1 MSQPKVA
8 IDITANDRTAKG
20 ARSAEKRLGTVP
32 KHVSAVTRNQDRAMR
47 EGLGRSSRSALR
59 TLGQVEQASARVFG
73 GRSVTSGFATRLGA
87 IREAAAATGTGLGEA
102 AGSASMLGS
111 TLGVLGTV
119 AGATVGVLAAAGFA
133 AFKMADGWAK
143 GAAAVGRMADTMG
156 VARKEMQEFAAASER
171 MGVDKG
177 VATGGLASLS
187 QTLNDARY
195 GRNTGALAM
204 LSKLG
209 VKMQLNDDGTVN
221 VGAML
226 PAIADAIARQN
237 SSGRRTASSAL
248 GLSDALIPV
257 FSQGGKALGDDMKDA
272 GNTAY
277 IASDDDIKRGQRI
290 QRKGAMVGQLTDRAM
305 AIAGSAAADASEPGY
320 DATLAAGRQIVGGA
334 TTFGGIVKN
343 TFAPAAGLIER
354 GGRAIERAAST
365 LGGSRSG
372 LISGALN
379 LSRSDVVNLKKVAAT
394 EWDKRSVPQLHGVID
409 TLLNR
414 QASGRW
420 GRTVADVANA
430 RSQFSDIN
438 GPVAWRKGRHSVED
452 IPSSVVSP
460 RLSNLV
466 DDYLRE
472 RARGKRSSVGDN
484 LNYANPYASDRRN
497 LAWINRLD
505 GPSLGAGRSIH
516 RHGTT
521 AALERYRPGAYQV
534 QVPEVPVRVTV
545 EVPNAPRGTKVTSRA
560 GRQSRPAISY
570 AVAN

>member
-8 IDITANDRTAKG
+8 IDITANDRTEKG

-177 VATGGLASLS
+177 AATGGLASLS

-237 SSGRRTASSAL
+237 SSGRRTAASAL

-305 AIAGSAAADASEPGY
+305 AIAGSAAADAAEPGY
-320 DATLAAGRQIVGGA
+320 DASLAAGRQIVGGA
-334 TTFGGIVKN
+334 TTFGGVVKN

-354 GGRAIERAAST
+354 GGRAIERAA
-365 LGGSRSG
+365 G
-372 LISGALN
+372 N
-379 LSRSDVVNLKKVAAT
+379 MAAT
-394 EWDKRSVPQLHGVID
+394 SAGV
-409 TLLNR
+409 R
-414 QASGRW
+414 
-420 GRTVADVANA
+420 
-430 RSQFSDIN
+430 
-438 GPVAWRKGRHSVED
+438 
-452 IPSSVVSP
+452 
-460 RLSNLV
+460 
-466 DDYLRE
+466 
-472 RARGKRSSVGDN
+472 
-484 LNYANPYASDRRN
+484 
-497 LAWINRLD
+497 
-505 GPSLGAGRSIH
+505 GAGRFSPGQI
-516 RHGTT
+516 
-521 AALERYRPGAYQV
+521 AALARKATPIAAEAKRYGFTDAEAQGIASNIVLESGGNHRARERGASGAGRGLIQWTDKARKAEFRRVVGVDVEQSSRDQQWRFLRYELSHREKAGWRRAMANGQHAPSIASGFARWVERPADPGRDSAERAAVAEAMTVNLHVTGLPKGAA
-534 QVPEVPVRVTV
+534 VT
-545 EVPNAPRGTKVTSRA
+545 ATSRR
-560 GRQSRPAISY
+560 GSRPAISH
-570 AVAN
+570 AVAH

>member
-1 MSQPKVA
+1 
-8 IDITANDRTAKG
+8 
-20 ARSAEKRLGTVP
+20 
-32 KHVSAVTRNQDRAMR
+32 MR

-177 VATGGLASLS
+177 AATGGLASLS

-237 SSGRRTASSAL
+237 SSGRRTAASAL

-305 AIAGSAAADASEPGY
+305 AIAGSAAADAAEPGY

-354 GGRAIERAAST
+354 GGRAIEQ
-365 LGGSRSG
+365 G
-372 LISGALN
+372 
-379 LSRSDVVNLKKVAAT
+379 
-394 EWDKRSVPQLHGVID
+394 
-409 TLLNR
+409 
-414 QASGRW
+414 
-420 GRTVADVANA
+420 
-430 RSQFSDIN
+430 
-438 GPVAWRKGRHSVED
+438 
-452 IPSSVVSP
+452 
-460 RLSNLV
+460 
-466 DDYLRE
+466 
-472 RARGKRSSVGDN
+472 
-484 LNYANPYASDRRN
+484 
-497 LAWINRLD
+497 
-505 GPSLGAGRSIH
+505 GRSIE
-516 RHGTT
+516 RAAAGLTARAISAAQRTQARTGVRASVTLGQYGLESSYGKRMPAGSNNPFGIKARRGEPFVLARTREEDRFGRSYYTT
-521 AALERYRPGAYQV
+521 AKFRKFDTLEDAFEAHAKLLSGKRYRAFQQARTVDEAADSLTGVYATDHRYGAKLKSVIHKQGLERYDRPPAGQPT
-534 QVPEVPVRVTV
+534 QISLEVHGLPQGTRVT
-545 EVPNAPRGTKVTSRA
+545 AKSRH
-560 GRQSRPAISY
+560 GSQPAISH
-570 AVAN
+570 AVAR

>member
-177 VATGGLASLS
+177 AATGGLASLS

-237 SSGRRTASSAL
+237 SSGRRTAASAL

-305 AIAGSAAADASEPGY
+305 AIAGSAAADAAEPGY

-354 GGRAIERAAST
+354 GGRAIEQ
-365 LGGSRSG
+365 G
-372 LISGALN
+372 
-379 LSRSDVVNLKKVAAT
+379 
-394 EWDKRSVPQLHGVID
+394 
-409 TLLNR
+409 
-414 QASGRW
+414 
-420 GRTVADVANA
+420 
-430 RSQFSDIN
+430 
-438 GPVAWRKGRHSVED
+438 
-452 IPSSVVSP
+452 
-460 RLSNLV
+460 
-466 DDYLRE
+466 
-472 RARGKRSSVGDN
+472 
-484 LNYANPYASDRRN
+484 
-497 LAWINRLD
+497 
-505 GPSLGAGRSIH
+505 GRSIE
-516 RHGTT
+516 RAAAGLTARAISAAQRTQARTGVRASVTLGQYGLESSYGKRMPAGSNNPFGIKARRGEPFVLARTREEDRFGRSYYTT
-521 AALERYRPGAYQV
+521 AKFRKFDTLEDAFEAHAKLLSGKRYRAFQQARTVDEAADSLTGVYATDHRYGAKLKSVIHKQGLERYDRPPAGQPT
-534 QVPEVPVRVTV
+534 QISLEVHGLPQGTRVT
-545 EVPNAPRGTKVTSRA
+545 AKSRH
-560 GRQSRPAISY
+560 GSQPAISH
-570 AVAN
+570 AVAR

>member
-177 VATGGLASLS
+177 AATGGLASLS

-237 SSGRRTASSAL
+237 SSGRRTASAAL

-305 AIAGSAAADASEPGY
+305 AIAGSAAADAAEPGY

-354 GGRAIERAAST
+354 GGRAIEQGGRAIERAATGLTARAISAAQRTQARTGVRASVT
-365 LGGSRSG
+365 LGQYGLESSYGKRMPAGSNNPFGIKARRGEPFVLARTREEDRFGRSYYTT
-372 LISGALN
+372 AKF
-379 LSRSDVVNLKKVAAT
+379 RKF
-394 EWDKRSVPQLHGVID
+394 D
-409 TLLNR
+409 TLEDAFEAHAKLLSGKR
-414 QASGRW
+414 YRAFQQA
-420 GRTVADVANA
+420 RTVDEAADSLTGVYATDHRYGA
-430 RSQFSDIN
+430 
-438 GPVAWRKGRHSVED
+438 KLKSV
-452 IPSSVVSP
+452 
-460 RLSNLV
+460 
-466 DDYLRE
+466 
-472 RARGKRSSVGDN
+472 
-484 LNYANPYASDRRN
+484 
-497 LAWINRLD
+497 
-505 GPSLGAGRSIH
+505 IH
-516 RHGTT
+516 KQG
-521 AALERYRPGAYQV
+521 LERYDRPPAGQPT
-534 QVPEVPVRVTV
+534 QISLEVHGLPQGTRVT
-545 EVPNAPRGTKVTSRA
+545 AKSRH
-560 GRQSRPAISY
+560 GSQPAISH
-570 AVAN
+570 AVAR

>member
-177 VATGGLASLS
+177 AATGGLASLS

-305 AIAGSAAADASEPGY
+305 AIAGSAAADAAEPGY

-334 TTFGGIVKN
+334 TTFGGVVKN

-354 GGRAIERAAST
+354 GGRAIEQ
-365 LGGSRSG
+365 G
-372 LISGALN
+372 
-379 LSRSDVVNLKKVAAT
+379 
-394 EWDKRSVPQLHGVID
+394 
-409 TLLNR
+409 
-414 QASGRW
+414 
-420 GRTVADVANA
+420 
-430 RSQFSDIN
+430 
-438 GPVAWRKGRHSVED
+438 
-452 IPSSVVSP
+452 
-460 RLSNLV
+460 
-466 DDYLRE
+466 
-472 RARGKRSSVGDN
+472 
-484 LNYANPYASDRRN
+484 
-497 LAWINRLD
+497 
-505 GPSLGAGRSIH
+505 GRSIERAAAGLTARAISAAQRTQARTGVRASVTLGQYGLESSYGKRMPSGSNNPFGIKARRGEPFVLARTREEDRSGRSYYTMAKFRKFDTLEDAFEAHAKLLSGKRYRAFQQARTVDEAADSLTGVYATDH
-516 RHGTT
+516 RYGAKLKSVIHKQG
-521 AALERYRPGAYQV
+521 LERYDRPPAGQPT
-534 QVPEVPVRVTV
+534 QISLEVHGLPQGTRVT
-545 EVPNAPRGTKVTSRA
+545 AKSRH
-560 GRQSRPAISY
+560 GSQPAISH
-570 AVAN
+570 AVAR

>member
-177 VATGGLASLS
+177 AATGGLASLS

-226 PAIADAIARQN
+226 PAIADAIARQH
-237 SSGRRTASSAL
+237 SSGRRTAASAL

-305 AIAGSAAADASEPGY
+305 AIAGSAAADAAEPGY

-354 GGRAIERAAST
+354 GGRAIEQ
-365 LGGSRSG
+365 G
-372 LISGALN
+372 
-379 LSRSDVVNLKKVAAT
+379 
-394 EWDKRSVPQLHGVID
+394 
-409 TLLNR
+409 
-414 QASGRW
+414 
-420 GRTVADVANA
+420 
-430 RSQFSDIN
+430 
-438 GPVAWRKGRHSVED
+438 
-452 IPSSVVSP
+452 
-460 RLSNLV
+460 
-466 DDYLRE
+466 
-472 RARGKRSSVGDN
+472 
-484 LNYANPYASDRRN
+484 
-497 LAWINRLD
+497 
-505 GPSLGAGRSIH
+505 GRSIE
-516 RHGTT
+516 RAAAGLTARAISAAQRTQARTGVRASVTLGQYGLESSYGKRMPAGSNNPFGIKARRGEPFVLARTREEDRFGRSYYTT
-521 AALERYRPGAYQV
+521 AKFRKFDTLEDAFEAHAKLLSGKRYRAFQQARTVDEAADSLTGVYATDHRYGAKLKSVIHKQGLERYDRPPAGQPT
-534 QVPEVPVRVTV
+534 QISLEVHGLPQGTRVT
-545 EVPNAPRGTKVTSRA
+545 AKSRH
-560 GRQSRPAISY
+560 GSQPAISH
-570 AVAN
+570 AVAR

>member
-119 AGATVGVLAAAGFA
+119 AGATVGVLAEAGFA

-177 VATGGLASLS
+177 AATGGLASLS

-237 SSGRRTASSAL
+237 SSGRRTAASAL

-305 AIAGSAAADASEPGY
+305 AIAGSAAADAAEPGY

-354 GGRAIERAAST
+354 GGRAIEQ
-365 LGGSRSG
+365 G
-372 LISGALN
+372 
-379 LSRSDVVNLKKVAAT
+379 
-394 EWDKRSVPQLHGVID
+394 
-409 TLLNR
+409 
-414 QASGRW
+414 
-420 GRTVADVANA
+420 
-430 RSQFSDIN
+430 
-438 GPVAWRKGRHSVED
+438 
-452 IPSSVVSP
+452 
-460 RLSNLV
+460 
-466 DDYLRE
+466 
-472 RARGKRSSVGDN
+472 
-484 LNYANPYASDRRN
+484 
-497 LAWINRLD
+497 
-505 GPSLGAGRSIH
+505 GRSIE
-516 RHGTT
+516 RAAAGLTARAISAAQRTQARTGVRASVTLGQYGLESSYGKRMPAGSNNPFGIKARRGEPFVLARTREEDRFGRSYYTT
-521 AALERYRPGAYQV
+521 AKFRKFDTLEDAFEAHAKLLSGKRYRAFQQARTVDEAADSLTGVYATDHRYGAKLKSVIHKQGLERYDRPPAGQPT
-534 QVPEVPVRVTV
+534 QISLEVHGLPQGTRVT
-545 EVPNAPRGTKVTSRA
+545 AKSRH
-560 GRQSRPAISY
+560 GSQPAISH
-570 AVAN
+570 AVAR

>member
-1 MSQPKVA
+1 MTQPKVA

-59 TLGQVEQASARVFG
+59 TLSQVEQASARVFG

-177 VATGGLASLS
+177 AATGGLASLS

-237 SSGRRTASSAL
+237 SSGRRTAASAL

-290 QRKGAMVGQLTDRAM
+290 QRKSAMVGQLTDRAM
-305 AIAGSAAADASEPGY
+305 AIAGSTAADAAEPGY
-320 DATLAAGRQIVGGA
+320 DLTLSAGRQILGGA
-334 TTFGGIVKN
+334 TTFGGVVKN
-343 TFAPAAGLIER
+343 TFAPAAGAIER
-354 GGRAIERAAST
+354 GGRAIERAA
-365 LGGSRSG
+365 GSM
-372 LISGALN
+372 
-379 LSRSDVVNLKKVAAT
+379 AAT
-394 EWDKRSVPQLHGVID
+394 SAGV
-409 TLLNR
+409 R
-414 QASGRW
+414 
-420 GRTVADVANA
+420 
-430 RSQFSDIN
+430 
-438 GPVAWRKGRHSVED
+438 
-452 IPSSVVSP
+452 
-460 RLSNLV
+460 
-466 DDYLRE
+466 
-472 RARGKRSSVGDN
+472 
-484 LNYANPYASDRRN
+484 
-497 LAWINRLD
+497 
-505 GPSLGAGRSIH
+505 GAGRLTAGQVAQKARQAIPLRDELMQLGAPANVATAMAANGVMESGGNH
-516 RHGTT
+516 RAKEKGGHGYGIFQITDRARRALFRKTMGVDVEHATRQQQLRYALWELGHSERRSWQRAQANGQDAPNLAAGYARFVERPAEKDRDSAERAAVAEAMTINLQVHGLPKGAAVT
-521 AALERYRPGAYQV
+521 A
-534 QVPEVPVRVTV
+534 
-545 EVPNAPRGTKVTSRA
+545 TSRR
-560 GRQSRPAISY
+560 GSRPAISH
-570 AVAN
+570 AVAH

>member
-177 VATGGLASLS
+177 AATGGLASLS

-237 SSGRRTASSAL
+237 SSGRRTAASAL

-290 QRKGAMVGQLTDRAM
+290 QRKSAMVGQLTDRAM
-305 AIAGSAAADASEPGY
+305 AIAGSTAADAAEPGY
-320 DATLAAGRQIVGGA
+320 DLTLSAGRQILGGA
-334 TTFGGIVKN
+334 TTFGGVVKN
-343 TFAPAAGLIER
+343 TFAPAAGAIER
-354 GGRAIERAAST
+354 GGRAIERAA
-365 LGGSRSG
+365 GSM
-372 LISGALN
+372 
-379 LSRSDVVNLKKVAAT
+379 AAT
-394 EWDKRSVPQLHGVID
+394 SAGV
-409 TLLNR
+409 R
-414 QASGRW
+414 
-420 GRTVADVANA
+420 
-430 RSQFSDIN
+430 
-438 GPVAWRKGRHSVED
+438 
-452 IPSSVVSP
+452 
-460 RLSNLV
+460 
-466 DDYLRE
+466 
-472 RARGKRSSVGDN
+472 
-484 LNYANPYASDRRN
+484 
-497 LAWINRLD
+497 
-505 GPSLGAGRSIH
+505 GAGRLTAGQVAQKARQAIPLRDELMQLGAPANVATAMAANGVMESGGNH
-516 RHGTT
+516 RAKEKGGHGYGIFQITDRARRALFRKTMGVDVEQATRQQQLRYALWELGHSERRSWQRAQANGQDAPNLAAGYARFVERPAEKDRDSAERAAVAEAMTINLQVHGLPKGAAVT
-521 AALERYRPGAYQV
+521 A
-534 QVPEVPVRVTV
+534 
-545 EVPNAPRGTKVTSRA
+545 TSRR
-560 GRQSRPAISY
+560 GSRPAISH
-570 AVAN
+570 AVAH

>member
-1 MSQPKVA
+1 MTQPKVA

-177 VATGGLASLS
+177 AATGGLASLS

-237 SSGRRTASSAL
+237 SSGRRTAASAL

-257 FSQGGKALGDDMKDA
+257 FSQGGKALADDMKDA

-290 QRKGAMVGQLTDRAM
+290 QRKSAMVGQLTDRAM
-305 AIAGSAAADASEPGY
+305 AIAGSTAADAAEPGY
-320 DATLAAGRQIVGGA
+320 DLTLSAGRQILGGA
-334 TTFGGIVKN
+334 TTFGGVVKN
-343 TFAPAAGLIER
+343 TFAPAAGAIER
-354 GGRAIERAAST
+354 GGRAIERAA
-365 LGGSRSG
+365 GSM
-372 LISGALN
+372 
-379 LSRSDVVNLKKVAAT
+379 AAT
-394 EWDKRSVPQLHGVID
+394 SAGV
-409 TLLNR
+409 R
-414 QASGRW
+414 
-420 GRTVADVANA
+420 
-430 RSQFSDIN
+430 
-438 GPVAWRKGRHSVED
+438 
-452 IPSSVVSP
+452 
-460 RLSNLV
+460 
-466 DDYLRE
+466 
-472 RARGKRSSVGDN
+472 
-484 LNYANPYASDRRN
+484 
-497 LAWINRLD
+497 
-505 GPSLGAGRSIH
+505 GAGRLTAGQVAQKARQAIPLRDELMQLGAPANVATAMAANGVMESGGNH
-516 RHGTT
+516 RAKEKGGHGYGIFQITDRARRALFRKTMGVDVEHATRQQQLRYALWELGHSERRGWQRAQANGQDAPNLAAGYARFVERPAEKDRDSAERAAVAEAMTINLQVHGLPKGAAVT
-521 AALERYRPGAYQV
+521 A
-534 QVPEVPVRVTV
+534 
-545 EVPNAPRGTKVTSRA
+545 TSRR
-560 GRQSRPAISY
+560 GSRPAISH
-570 AVAN
+570 AVAH

>member
-177 VATGGLASLS
+177 AATGGLASLS

-209 VKMQLNDDGTVN
+209 VKMRLNDDGTVN

-305 AIAGSAAADASEPGY
+305 AIAGSAAADAAEPGY

-354 GGRAIERAAST
+354 GGRAIEQ
-365 LGGSRSG
+365 G
-372 LISGALN
+372 
-379 LSRSDVVNLKKVAAT
+379 
-394 EWDKRSVPQLHGVID
+394 
-409 TLLNR
+409 
-414 QASGRW
+414 
-420 GRTVADVANA
+420 
-430 RSQFSDIN
+430 
-438 GPVAWRKGRHSVED
+438 
-452 IPSSVVSP
+452 
-460 RLSNLV
+460 
-466 DDYLRE
+466 
-472 RARGKRSSVGDN
+472 
-484 LNYANPYASDRRN
+484 
-497 LAWINRLD
+497 
-505 GPSLGAGRSIH
+505 GRSIE
-516 RHGTT
+516 RAAAGLTARAISAAQRTQARTGVRASVTLGQYGLESSYGKRMPAGSNNPFGIKARRGEPFVLARTREEDRFGRSYYTT
-521 AALERYRPGAYQV
+521 AKFRKFDTLEDAFEAHAKLLSGKRYRAFQQARTVDEAADSLTGVYATDHRYGAKLKSVIHKQGLERYDRPPAGQPT
-534 QVPEVPVRVTV
+534 QISLEVHGLPQGTRVT
-545 EVPNAPRGTKVTSRA
+545 AKSRH
-560 GRQSRPAISY
+560 GSQPAISH
-570 AVAN
+570 AVAR

>member
-177 VATGGLASLS
+177 AATGGLASLS

-195 GRNTGALAM
+195 GRNTGALAL

-237 SSGRRTASSAL
+237 SSGRRTAASAL

-257 FSQGGKALGDDMKDA
+257 VSQGGKALSDDMKDA

-305 AIAGSAAADASEPGY
+305 AIAGSAAADAAEPGY

-354 GGRAIERAAST
+354 GGRAIERAA
-365 LGGSRSG
+365 GSM
-372 LISGALN
+372 
-379 LSRSDVVNLKKVAAT
+379 AAT
-394 EWDKRSVPQLHGVID
+394 SAGV
-409 TLLNR
+409 R
-414 QASGRW
+414 
-420 GRTVADVANA
+420 
-430 RSQFSDIN
+430 
-438 GPVAWRKGRHSVED
+438 
-452 IPSSVVSP
+452 
-460 RLSNLV
+460 
-466 DDYLRE
+466 
-472 RARGKRSSVGDN
+472 
-484 LNYANPYASDRRN
+484 
-497 LAWINRLD
+497 
-505 GPSLGAGRSIH
+505 GAGRLTPGQVAQKARQAMPLRNELMQLGAPANVATAMAANGVMESGGNH
-516 RHGTT
+516 RAKEKGGHGFGIFQITDRARRALFRRT
-521 AALERYRPGAYQV
+521 MGVDVEQATRQQQLRYALWELSHSERRGWQRAQANGQDSPNLAAGYARFVERPKEKDRDSAERAAIAEAMTINLQV
-534 QVPEVPVRVTV
+534 QGLPKG
-545 EVPNAPRGTKVTSRA
+545 AKVTATSRRGA
-560 GRQSRPAISY
+560 RPAISH
-570 AVAN
+570 AVAH

>member
-177 VATGGLASLS
+177 AATGGLASLS

-237 SSGRRTASSAL
+237 SSGRRTAASAL

-305 AIAGSAAADASEPGY
+305 AIAGSAAADAAEPGY

-334 TTFGGIVKN
+334 TTFGGIVRN

-354 GGRAIERAAST
+354 GGRAIEQ
-365 LGGSRSG
+365 G
-372 LISGALN
+372 
-379 LSRSDVVNLKKVAAT
+379 
-394 EWDKRSVPQLHGVID
+394 
-409 TLLNR
+409 
-414 QASGRW
+414 
-420 GRTVADVANA
+420 
-430 RSQFSDIN
+430 
-438 GPVAWRKGRHSVED
+438 
-452 IPSSVVSP
+452 
-460 RLSNLV
+460 
-466 DDYLRE
+466 
-472 RARGKRSSVGDN
+472 
-484 LNYANPYASDRRN
+484 
-497 LAWINRLD
+497 
-505 GPSLGAGRSIH
+505 GRSIERAAAGLTARAISAAQRTQARTGVRASVTLGQYGLESSYGKRMPAGSNNPFGIKARRGEPFVLARTREEDRSGRSYYTMAKFRKFDTLEDAFEAHAKLLSGKRYRAFQQARTVDEAADSLTGVYATDH
-516 RHGTT
+516 RYGAKLKSVIHKQG
-521 AALERYRPGAYQV
+521 LERYDRPPAGQPT
-534 QVPEVPVRVTV
+534 QISLEVHGLPQGTRVT
-545 EVPNAPRGTKVTSRA
+545 AKSRH
-560 GRQSRPAISY
+560 GSQPAISH
-570 AVAN
+570 AVAR

>member
-47 EGLGRSSRSALR
+47 EGLGCSSRSALR

-156 VARKEMQEFAAASER
+156 VARKEMQQFAAASER

-177 VATGGLASLS
+177 AATGGLASLS

-237 SSGRRTASSAL
+237 SSGRRTASAAL

-305 AIAGSAAADASEPGY
+305 AIAGSAAADAAEPGY

-334 TTFGGIVKN
+334 TTFGGIVRN

-354 GGRAIERAAST
+354 GGRAIEQ
-365 LGGSRSG
+365 G
-372 LISGALN
+372 
-379 LSRSDVVNLKKVAAT
+379 
-394 EWDKRSVPQLHGVID
+394 
-409 TLLNR
+409 
-414 QASGRW
+414 
-420 GRTVADVANA
+420 
-430 RSQFSDIN
+430 
-438 GPVAWRKGRHSVED
+438 
-452 IPSSVVSP
+452 
-460 RLSNLV
+460 
-466 DDYLRE
+466 
-472 RARGKRSSVGDN
+472 
-484 LNYANPYASDRRN
+484 
-497 LAWINRLD
+497 
-505 GPSLGAGRSIH
+505 GRSIERAAAGLTARAISAAQRTQARTGVRASVTLGQYGLESSYGKRMPAGSNNPFGIKARRGEPFVLARTREEDRSGRSYYTMAKFRKFDTLEDAFEAHAKLLSGKRYRAFQQARTVDEAADSLTGVYATDH
-516 RHGTT
+516 RYGAKLKSVIHKQG
-521 AALERYRPGAYQV
+521 LERYDRPPAGQPT
-534 QVPEVPVRVTV
+534 QISLEVHGLPQGTRVT
-545 EVPNAPRGTKVTSRA
+545 AKSRH
-560 GRQSRPAISY
+560 GSQPAISH
-570 AVAN
+570 AVAR

>member
-156 VARKEMQEFAAASER
+156 VARREMQEFAAASER

-237 SSGRRTASSAL
+237 SSGRRTAASAL

-257 FSQGGKALGDDMKDA
+257 FSQGGKTLGDDMKDA

-305 AIAGSAAADASEPGY
+305 AIAGSTAADAAEPGY
-320 DATLAAGRQIVGGA
+320 DLTLSAGRQILGGA
-334 TTFGGIVKN
+334 TTFGGVVKN
-343 TFAPAAGLIER
+343 TFAPAAGAIER
-354 GGRAIERAAST
+354 GGRAIERAA
-365 LGGSRSG
+365 GSM
-372 LISGALN
+372 
-379 LSRSDVVNLKKVAAT
+379 AAT
-394 EWDKRSVPQLHGVID
+394 SAGV
-409 TLLNR
+409 R
-414 QASGRW
+414 
-420 GRTVADVANA
+420 
-430 RSQFSDIN
+430 
-438 GPVAWRKGRHSVED
+438 
-452 IPSSVVSP
+452 
-460 RLSNLV
+460 
-466 DDYLRE
+466 
-472 RARGKRSSVGDN
+472 
-484 LNYANPYASDRRN
+484 
-497 LAWINRLD
+497 
-505 GPSLGAGRSIH
+505 GAGRLTAGQVAQKARQAIPLRDELMQLGAPANVATAMAANGVMESGGNH
-516 RHGTT
+516 RAKEKGGHGYGIFQITDRARRALFRKTMGVDVEQATRQQQLRYALWELGHSERRSWQRAQANGQDAPNLAAGYARFVERPAEKDRDSAERAAVAEAMTINLQVHGLPKGAAVT
-521 AALERYRPGAYQV
+521 A
-534 QVPEVPVRVTV
+534 
-545 EVPNAPRGTKVTSRA
+545 TSRR
-560 GRQSRPAISY
+560 GSRPAISH
-570 AVAN
+570 AVAH

>member
-177 VATGGLASLS
+177 AATGGLASLS

-195 GRNTGALAM
+195 GRNTGALAL

-237 SSGRRTASSAL
+237 SSGRRTAASAL

-257 FSQGGKALGDDMKDA
+257 FSQGGKALSDDMKDA

-305 AIAGSAAADASEPGY
+305 AIAGSAAADAAEPGY

-354 GGRAIERAAST
+354 GGRAIERAA
-365 LGGSRSG
+365 GSM
-372 LISGALN
+372 
-379 LSRSDVVNLKKVAAT
+379 AAT
-394 EWDKRSVPQLHGVID
+394 SAGV
-409 TLLNR
+409 R
-414 QASGRW
+414 
-420 GRTVADVANA
+420 
-430 RSQFSDIN
+430 
-438 GPVAWRKGRHSVED
+438 
-452 IPSSVVSP
+452 
-460 RLSNLV
+460 
-466 DDYLRE
+466 
-472 RARGKRSSVGDN
+472 
-484 LNYANPYASDRRN
+484 
-497 LAWINRLD
+497 
-505 GPSLGAGRSIH
+505 GAGRLTPGQVAQKARQAMPLRNELMQLGAPANVATAMAANGVMESGGNH
-516 RHGTT
+516 RAKEKGGHGFGIFQITDRARRALFRRT
-521 AALERYRPGAYQV
+521 MGVDVEQATRQQQLRYALWELSHSERRGWQRAQANGQDSPNLAAGYARFVERPKEKDRDSAERAAIAEAMTINLQV
-534 QVPEVPVRVTV
+534 QGLPKG
-545 EVPNAPRGTKVTSRA
+545 AKVTATSRRGA
-560 GRQSRPAISY
+560 RPAISH
-570 AVAN
+570 AVAH

>member
-119 AGATVGVLAAAGFA
+119 AGATVGVLAEAGFA

-177 VATGGLASLS
+177 AATGGLASLS

-237 SSGRRTASSAL
+237 SSGRRTAASAL

-305 AIAGSAAADASEPGY
+305 AIAGSAAADAAEPGY

-354 GGRAIERAAST
+354 GGRAIEQ
-365 LGGSRSG
+365 G
-372 LISGALN
+372 
-379 LSRSDVVNLKKVAAT
+379 
-394 EWDKRSVPQLHGVID
+394 
-409 TLLNR
+409 
-414 QASGRW
+414 
-420 GRTVADVANA
+420 
-430 RSQFSDIN
+430 
-438 GPVAWRKGRHSVED
+438 
-452 IPSSVVSP
+452 
-460 RLSNLV
+460 
-466 DDYLRE
+466 
-472 RARGKRSSVGDN
+472 
-484 LNYANPYASDRRN
+484 
-497 LAWINRLD
+497 
-505 GPSLGAGRSIH
+505 GRSIE
-516 RHGTT
+516 RAAAGLTARAISAAQRTQARTGVRASVTLGQYGLESSYGKRMPAGSNNPFGIKARRGEPFVLARTREEDRFGRSYYTT
-521 AALERYRPGAYQV
+521 AKFRKFDTLEDAFEAHAKLLSGKRYRAFQQARTFDEAADSLTGVYATDHRYGAKLKSVIHKQGLERYDRPPAGQPT
-534 QVPEVPVRVTV
+534 QISLEVHGLPQGTRVT
-545 EVPNAPRGTKVTSRA
+545 AKSRH
-560 GRQSRPAISY
+560 GSQPAISH
-570 AVAN
+570 AVAR